1 MNNVVS
7 INGWVAFFKT
17 CSDVLTAGL
26 AVMTFSLFLY
36 SLTFKIRDTLTNIF
50 TAILLCLILVFGAD
64 AFGSVITEKNTLL
77 GIIKVH
83 WVGLIFLPTLYFQ
96 FSDALLALTG
106 KPSKGKRR
114 LVGILMI
121 ISSSVLVFLLLSDQL
136 LGELIVDQAP
146 APFFY
151 RTPAMNAYI
160 IFFFVTIAL
169 SIYNFFRAIQRTNS
183 PTSKRRMVYLVAG
196 ALGLLV
202 GLFPYLTFES
212 SLRVFSSLSFWIL
225 SSILYLA
232 SWFSVFIMSYAISFF
247 SFSIPDREI
256 KKRLFHW
263 IFRGPL
269 TASVALGLTTLIRRA
284 GIMFGKD
291 YAMLEILAMVAS
303 IVLLEHLY
311 TLFFPKMEKILFRGK
326 DLEELE
332 NVRRLEERLFTKNDL
347 WQFSEIIL
355 ANICDRIRLTDAV
368 LFLKFNGDYEQ
379 IVAIGDVNG
388 IRQTVEDAK
397 NDIPV
402 DFEEKM
408 IVQWKG
414 LRLIP
419 IYALSAEKEPSVN
432 LGFIAAEG
440 ANRWELDQEQIIALT
455 VSLNRLRTAIVD
467 YKAQQQ
473 MLVGLDV
480 MAPEM
485 DEMQNMLAVGRF
497 SDMDAAVDLQDF
509 DLINKLTKDALS
521 HLWGGPKLTGN
532 SLLQLAIIQERS
544 NESGDTLTKTLRMIL
559 QSIIESLK
567 PEGERQYTNEWLL
580 YNILDLKYNENMK
593 MRDIAKRLALSEA
606 DLYRKQRIAI
616 ELVAKKII
624 ELETSYLA
632 ESK

>member
-303 IVLLEHLY
+303 IVLLEHLC

-419 IYALSAEKEPSVN
+419 ISALSAEKEPSVN

-624 ELETSYLA
+624 EMETSYLA

>member
-1 MNNVVS
+1 M
-7 INGWVAFFKT
+7 
-17 CSDVLTAGL
+17 
-26 AVMTFSLFLY
+26 
-36 SLTFKIRDTLTNIF
+36 
-50 TAILLCLILVFGAD
+50 
-64 AFGSVITEKNTLL
+64 
-77 GIIKVH
+77 
-83 WVGLIFLPTLYFQ
+83 
-96 FSDALLALTG
+96 
-106 KPSKGKRR
+106 
-114 LVGILMI
+114 
-121 ISSSVLVFLLLSDQL
+121 
-136 LGELIVDQAP
+136 
-146 APFFY
+146 
-151 RTPAMNAYI
+151 
-160 IFFFVTIAL
+160 
-169 SIYNFFRAIQRTNS
+169 
-183 PTSKRRMVYLVAG
+183 
-196 ALGLLV
+196 
-202 GLFPYLTFES
+202 
-212 SLRVFSSLSFWIL
+212 
-225 SSILYLA
+225 
-232 SWFSVFIMSYAISFF
+232 
-247 SFSIPDREI
+247 
-256 KKRLFHW
+256 
-263 IFRGPL
+263 

-419 IYALSAEKEPSVN
+419 IYALSAEKESSVN
-432 LGFIAAEG
+432 LGFIATEG

-455 VSLNRLRTAIVD
+455 ASLNRLRTAIVD

-497 SDMDAAVDLQDF
+497 SDMDTAVDLQDF
-509 DLINKLTKDALS
+509 DLVNKLTKDALS

-532 SLLQLAIIQERS
+532 SLLQLAVIQERS

-624 ELETSYLA
+624 EIETSYLA
-632 ESK
+632 DSK

>member
-1 MNNVVS
+1 MSSVVS

-64 AFGSVITEKNTLL
+64 AFGSVVTEKSTLL

-83 WVGLIFLPTLYFQ
+83 WIGLIFLPTLYFQ

-121 ISSSVLVFLLLSDQL
+121 ISSSVLAFLLLSDQL

-160 IFFFVTIAL
+160 IFFFITIAL

-303 IVLLEHLY
+303 IVLLEHLC

-388 IRQTVEDAK
+388 IRQTVEGAK

-440 ANRWELDQEQIIALT
+440 ARRWELDQEQINALT
-455 VSLNRLRTAIVD
+455 ASLNRLRTAIVD

-480 MAPEM
+480 MASEM

-509 DLINKLTKDALS
+509 DLVNKLTKDALS

-532 SLLQLAIIQERS
+532 SLLQLSVIQERS

-624 ELETSYLA
+624 EMETSYLA

>member
-1 MNNVVS
+1 MDSVIS
-7 INGWVAFFKT
+7 INGLVAFFKT
-17 CSDVLTAGL
+17 SSDILTAGL

-36 SLTFKIRDTLTNIF
+36 SLTFKIRDRLTNIF
-50 TAILLCLILVFGAD
+50 TAILFFLILIFGAD
-64 AFGSVITEKNTLL
+64 AFGSVITEKSTLL
-77 GIIKVH
+77 DIIKVH

-114 LVGILMI
+114 LVGNLMVI
-121 ISSSVLVFLLLSDQL
+121 CSLVLLFLLFSDQL
-136 LGELIVDQAP
+136 LGELIVDQTP

-151 RTPAMNAYI
+151 RTTAINAYI
-160 IFFFVTIAL
+160 IYFFITIAL

-212 SLRVFSSLSFWIL
+212 SLRVFSSLSFWFL
-225 SSILYLA
+225 STVLYLA

-247 SFSIPDREI
+247 SFSVPDREI

-284 GIMFGKD
+284 GSMLNKD
-291 YAMLEILAMVAS
+291 FAMLEILAMVAS

-311 TLFFPKMEKILFRGK
+311 TLFFPKMEKMLFKGK

-332 NVRRLEERLFTKNDL
+332 SVRRLEERLFTKNDL
-347 WQFSEIIL
+347 QQFSEIIL

-379 IVAIGDVNG
+379 VVAIGDDG
-388 IRQTVEDAK
+388 TIRQKVYDSK

-402 DFEEKM
+402 DLQGKL
-408 IVQWKG
+408 IIQWKG

-419 IYALSAEKEPSVN
+419 IFAVPAEEKTFTI

-440 ANRWELDQEQIIALT
+440 GKRLELDHEQIIALNT
-455 VSLNRLRTAIVD
+455 MLNRLRTAISD
-467 YKAQQQ
+467 YQQQQQ
-473 MLVGLDV
+473 MLVALNV

-485 DEMQNMLAVGRF
+485 DEIQNLLAAGRF
-497 SDMDAAVDLQDF
+497 SDINAVIDLQNIE
-509 DLINKLTKDALS
+509 LINRLTKDALS

-532 SLLQLAIIQERS
+532 SLLQLAIVQKRS
-544 NESGDTLTKTLRMIL
+544 EESGDTLTKTLRLVL
-559 QSIIESLK
+559 QNIIESLK

-580 YNILDLKYNENMK
+580 FNILDLKYNENMK

-616 ELVAKKII
+616 EAVAKKMINM
-624 ELETSYLA
+624 ETSYLTNP
-632 ESK
+632 K

>member
-1 MNNVVS
+1 MDSVTS
-7 INGWVAFFKT
+7 INGLVAFFKT
-17 CSDVLTAGL
+17 TSDVLTAGL

-36 SLTFKIRDTLTNIF
+36 SLTFKIRDRLTNIF
-50 TAILLCLILVFGAD
+50 TVILFLLILVFGAD
-64 AFGSVITEKNTLL
+64 AFGSVITEKNTL
-77 GIIKVH
+77 INIVKVH

-114 LVGILMI
+114 LVGNLMI
-121 ISSSVLVFLLLSDQL
+121 ICSLVLLYLLLSDQL
-136 LGELIVDQAP
+136 LGALIVDQAP

-151 RTPAMNAYI
+151 RTTAINVYI
-160 IFFFVTIAL
+160 IFFFLTIAL

-212 SLRVFSSLSFWIL
+212 SLRVFSSLSFWFL
-225 SSILYLA
+225 STILYLA
-232 SWFSVFIMSYAISFF
+232 SWFSIFIMSYAVSFF
-247 SFSIPDREI
+247 SFTVPDREI

-269 TASVALGLTTLIRRA
+269 TASIALGFTTLIRRA
-284 GIMFGKD
+284 GTMLGKD
-291 YAMLEILAMVAS
+291 FAMLEILTMVAS
-303 IVLLEHLY
+303 IVLLEHIY

-332 NVRRLEERLFTKNDL
+332 SVRRLEERLFTKKDFR
-347 WQFSEIIL
+347 QFSEIIL

-368 LFLKFNGDYEQ
+368 LFLKLNGDYEQ
-379 IVAIGDVNG
+379 IVAIGAGDGIQQKVNE
-388 IRQTVEDAK
+388 TK
-397 NDIPV
+397 SDIPE
-402 DFEEKM
+402 DFGEKM
-408 IVQWKG
+408 FMQWKG

-419 IYALSAEKEPSVN
+419 IFALSAEKNTSKN
-432 LGFIAAEG
+432 LGFIAADGEK
-440 ANRWELDQEQIIALT
+440 RIELDQEQVIALRT
-455 VSLNRLRTAIVD
+455 LLNRLRTAITD
-467 YKAQQQ
+467 YQQQQQ
-473 MLVGLDV
+473 MLVALDV

-485 DEMQNMLAVGRF
+485 DEIQNLLAAGRF
-497 SDMDAAVDLQDF
+497 SDINAAIDLHDI

-532 SLLQLAIIQERS
+532 SLLQLAVVQKRS
-544 NESGDTLTKTLRMIL
+544 EESGDTLTKTLRLVL

-580 YNILDLKYNENMK
+580 YNILDLKYSENMK

-616 ELVAKKII
+616 EVVAKKII
-624 ELETSYLA
+624 EMETSYFSN
-632 ESK
+632 SK